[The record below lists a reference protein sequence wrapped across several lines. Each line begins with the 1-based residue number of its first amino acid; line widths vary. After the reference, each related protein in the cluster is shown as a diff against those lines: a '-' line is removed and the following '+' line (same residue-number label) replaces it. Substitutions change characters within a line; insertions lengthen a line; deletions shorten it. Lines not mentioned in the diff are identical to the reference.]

1 MNPNSNPLEYLIQCC
16 EDAINT
22 GHWKLTKFNILNA
35 KDELD
40 KLRQKLKDAYK
51 ELFDANQALVQEI
64 NRSLQ
69 YKIVGYGRINDKNDL
84 YDLRLRN
91 NYLIDQDTVV
101 PLYSNREEF
110 LKEDWKGY
118 DYGKS
123 RK

>member
-1 MNPNSNPLEYLIQCC
+1 MKEHSNPLEYLLQCC

-22 GHWKLTKFNILNA
+22 GHWKLTKSNILNA

-40 KLRQKLKDAYK
+40 ELRQKIKDAYK
-51 ELFDANQALVQEI
+51 ELFDANQALVEEI
-64 NRSLQ
+64 NRNLR
-69 YKIVGYGRINDKNDL
+69 YKVVAYGLINEKHDL
-84 YDLRLRN
+84 YGLRLQN
-91 NYLIDQDTVV
+91 NPLLDQNTVV

-118 DYGKS
+118 DYGKH

>member
-1 MNPNSNPLEYLIQCC
+1 MNEHSNPLDHLLQCC

-22 GHWKLTKFNILNA
+22 GHWKLTKFNVLNS

-40 KLRQKLKDAYK
+40 KLRQKLKDTYK
-51 ELFDANQALVQEI
+51 ELFDTNQALVEEI
-64 NRSLQ
+64 NRNLQ
-69 YKIVGYGRINDKNDL
+69 YKIVGYGRINDKSDL
-84 YDLRLRN
+84 YDLRLQN
-91 NYLIDQDTVV
+91 NTLVDQETVV

-118 DYGKS
+118 QYGKS

>member
-1 MNPNSNPLEYLIQCC
+1 MNEHSNPLDHLLQCC

-22 GHWKLTKFNILNA
+22 GHWKLTKFNVLNA

-51 ELFDANQALVQEI
+51 ELFDANQALVEEI
-64 NRSLQ
+64 NNNLR
-69 YKIVGYGRINDKNDL
+69 YKIVGYGRINDKKDL
-84 YDLRLRN
+84 YDLRLQN
-91 NYLIDQDTVV
+91 NTLLDQETVV

-118 DYGKS
+118 QYGKS

>member
-1 MNPNSNPLEYLIQCC
+1 MDKKAKFLDHLIQCC

-22 GHWKLTKFNILNA
+22 GHWTLTKFNILNA

-51 ELFDANQALVQEI
+51 ELFDANQALVEAI
-64 NRSLQ
+64 NTNLR
-69 YKIVGYGRINDKNDL
+69 YKVVAYGLINEKHDL
-84 YDLRLRN
+84 YGLRLQN
-91 NYLIDQDTVV
+91 NPLLDQNTVV

-123 RK
+123 RT